1 MINNR
6 LLAVATYINHEKLA
20 DIGSDHAYLP
30 IYAIEQGKVKSAVAG
45 EVVKGPF
52 MAAVENVKK
61 YALDSKIDVRLGD
74 GLDVIEQNEVD
85 CITICGMGGP
95 LISEILNNGKGK
107 LTHYPTLILQ
117 SNIHTEAV
125 RRRLIA
131 LGYMIKDEVIMKER
145 KHVYE
150 IIVAERNDIDVT
162 YNERELKFGPVLLN
176 KKDDVFKEKWLREY
190 HHLKTVYESIK
201 SEERHSEK
209 ASQLLNDIE
218 TLKEVLNI
226 ENL

>member
-52 MAAVENVKK
+52 MSAVENVKK

-190 HHLKTVYESIK
+190 HHLQTVYEAIK
-201 SEERHSEK
+201 LEERHSEK

-218 TLKEVLNI
+218 TLKEVLDI

>member
-6 LLAVATYINHEKLA
+6 LLAVAAYINHEKLA

-30 IYAIEQGKVKSAVAG
+30 IYAIEQRKVKCAIAG
-45 EVVKGPF
+45 EVVQGPY

-61 YALDSKIDVRLGD
+61 YHLDNKIDVRLGN
-74 GLDVIEQNEVD
+74 GLEVIEQNEVD

-95 LISEILNNGKGK
+95 LISEILHNGQDK
-107 LTHYPTLILQ
+107 LTNFPTLILQ

-125 RRRLIA
+125 RNKLIA

-150 IIVAERNDIDVT
+150 IIVAERNDTGVT
-162 YNERELKFGPVLLN
+162 YNDIELKFGPVLLT
-176 KKDDVFKEKWLREY
+176 KKDEVFYEKWLREY
-190 HHLKTVYESIK
+190 HHLTTVYDAIK
-201 SEERHSEK
+201 SEEKHVEK
-209 ASQLLNDIE
+209 AAEILNDINI
-218 TLKEVLNI
+218 LQEVLNI
-226 ENL
+226 EHS

>member
-6 LLAVATYINHEKLA
+6 LLTVATYINHERLA

-30 IYAIEQGKVKSAVAG
+30 IYAVEQGKVKSAVAG

-74 GLDVIEQNEVD
+74 GLDVIEPNEVD

-95 LISEILNNGKGK
+95 LISEILNKGKGK

-125 RRRLIA
+125 RRRLMA

-150 IIVAERNDIDVT
+150 IIVAERNNNDVV

>member
-6 LLAVATYINHEKLA
+6 LLTVATYINHERLA

-30 IYAIEQGKVKSAVAG
+30 IYAVEQGKVKSAVAG

-74 GLDVIEQNEVD
+74 GLDVIEPNEVD

-95 LISEILNNGKGK
+95 LISEILNKGKEK

-125 RRRLIA
+125 RRRLMA

-150 IIVAERNDIDVT
+150 IIVAERNNSDIV